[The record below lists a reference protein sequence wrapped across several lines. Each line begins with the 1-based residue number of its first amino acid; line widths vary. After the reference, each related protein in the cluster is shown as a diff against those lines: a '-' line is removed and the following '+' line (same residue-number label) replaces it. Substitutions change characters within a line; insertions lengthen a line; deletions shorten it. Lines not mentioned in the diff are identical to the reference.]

1 MTERGY
7 CCIQS
12 IRDPIPHPMSP
23 SQIVPHSL
31 VPMTL
36 PGQDRAVGT
45 LPSADPDS
53 STKVLQPPSL
63 FPFCQEKQEG
73 TSPAFFTLIETPPEF
88 RMFSTHKHALVN
100 IALDLYS
107 QVVSKLLTKGIHS
120 NSWSHVLRQ
129 CVCEWQTRKVLP
141 PT

>member
-1 MTERGY
+1 
-7 CCIQS
+7 
-12 IRDPIPHPMSP
+12 
-23 SQIVPHSL
+23 
-31 VPMTL
+31 MTL